1 MPNNEKVSFEVR
13 LIFKN
18 TKSIDLSKV
27 AQTAKDAL
35 ADLMRMNLTAIKL
48 RKYGI
53 LFEGTGPIPEILR
66 IGETVYPL
74 TAEGGLEIIVHVGK
88 NETFYMKE
96 GCIHDLRDDAINIS
110 IPKFDDAEP
119 DESELDRVGL

>member
-1 MPNNEKVSFEVR
+1 MPNSEKVSFEVR
-13 LIFKN
+13 LIFKD

-53 LFEGTGPIPEILR
+53 LFEGAGPIPEILR

-88 NETFYMKE
+88 SETFYMKE
-96 GCIHDLRDDAINIS
+96 GCIHDLRDDTIKIN
-110 IPKFDDAEP
+110 IPKFEDAEP
-119 DESELDRVGL
+119 DESELDRIGL

>member
-1 MPNNEKVSFEVR
+1 MPNSERMTFEVR

-18 TKSIDLSKV
+18 TRSIDLSKV
-27 AQTAKDAL
+27 AETSKEAL
-35 ADLMRMNLTAIKL
+35 ADMMRMNLKSIKL
-48 RKYGI
+48 RKYGL
-53 LFEGTGPIPEILR
+53 LFEGEGPIPEILR
-66 IGETVYPL
+66 IGESFYPL

-96 GCIHDLRDDAINIS
+96 GCIHDLRDDSIQVT

-119 DESELDRVGL
+119 DESELQRLGL

>member
-1 MPNNEKVSFEVR
+1 MQNSEKISFEVR
-13 LIFKN
+13 LIFKK

-27 AQTAKDAL
+27 AETAKEAL
-35 ADLMRMNLTAIKL
+35 ADLMKMNLSSIKL

-53 LFEGTGPIPEILR
+53 LFEGEGPIPEVLR
-66 IGETVYPL
+66 IGESFYPL

-96 GCIHDLRDDAINIS
+96 GCIHDLRDESVNIT

-119 DESELDRVGL
+119 DESELDRIGL

>member
-1 MPNNEKVSFEVR
+1 MPNTGKMTFEVR

-18 TKSIDLSKV
+18 TRSIDMTKV
-27 AQTAKDAL
+27 AETAKDAF
-35 ADLMRMNLTAIKL
+35 ADLMRMNLKAIKL
-48 RKYGI
+48 RKYGL
-53 LFEGTGPIPEILR
+53 LFEGEGPIPEILR
-66 IGETVYPL
+66 IGEAVYPL

-96 GCIHDLRDDAINIS
+96 GCIHDLRDDSSRIT

-119 DESELDRVGL
+119 DESELDRIGL

>member
-1 MPNNEKVSFEVR
+1 MPNSEKTSFEVR
-13 LIFKN
+13 LIFKD
-18 TKSIDLSKV
+18 TKSIDVSKV
-27 AQTAKDAL
+27 AQSAKEAL
-35 ADLMRMNLTAIKL
+35 ADLMRMNLRSIKL

-53 LFEGTGPIPEILR
+53 LFEGEGPIPEILR
-66 IGETVYPL
+66 IGEAVYPV

-96 GCIHDLRDDAINIS
+96 GCIHDLRDDSINIS